1 MEGLV
6 QIAHYFDSTTA
17 QIDRALLESAGIPA
31 EVFIEDLGK
40 QGPSQGRLMVPSTA
54 VEDACELLEI
64 EPPGEVT
71 REPIDRSWGLTIGIV
86 LLVAAAAIIS
96 LLLRT

>member
-6 QIAHYFDSTTA
+6 QIAYYFDSTTA

-31 EVFIEDLGK
+31 QVFVEDLGK
-40 QGPSQGRLMVPSTA
+40 QGPAQGRLMVPSTA
-54 VEDACELLEI
+54 VTDACEVLEI
-64 EPPGEVT
+64 EPPGVAP
-71 REPIDRSWGLTIGIV
+71 EPLNSRSWGLTVGIV
-86 LLVAAAAIIS
+86 LLVAAAGIVS